1 MDHEFAIRGGVHTL
15 LLYLIQEYNSE
26 RLKAALALFENK
38 EYARAFRFFL
48 KQDRS
53 LFTQK
58 DLKTYNVIKEVL
70 KDMSRQKDS
79 YFNLRNA
86 VLKYRKKSQ
95 DTMSVKDFS
104 GDEQLR
110 IKQVFSNMY
119 MHEANLE
126 DKIKVEPG
134 GKNYVT
140 GDDQITMS
148 LDLIIASPAEIFNS
162 MIKALRLNAETFK
175 EDLLEKGID
184 KNTAEKVKELL
195 NEYFPKV

>member
-1 MDHEFAIRGGVHTL
+1 MDHQYALTNGTYIL
-15 LLYLIQEYNSE
+15 LSYLIEEYDSE
-26 RLKAALALFENK
+26 RLKAALVIFQNK
-38 EYARAFRFFL
+38 EYARAFKFLL

-53 LFTQK
+53 IFTQQ
-58 DLKTYNVIKEVL
+58 DLKVYNSIKEVL

-86 VLKYRKKSQ
+86 VLRYRRKSE

-104 GDEQLR
+104 SDEQLR

-126 DKIKVEPG
+126 ERIKVEPG

-175 EDLLEKGID
+175 EDLLEKGIEKD
-184 KNTAEKVKELL
+184 TAEKVSELL
-195 NEYFPKV
+195 SEYFPKV